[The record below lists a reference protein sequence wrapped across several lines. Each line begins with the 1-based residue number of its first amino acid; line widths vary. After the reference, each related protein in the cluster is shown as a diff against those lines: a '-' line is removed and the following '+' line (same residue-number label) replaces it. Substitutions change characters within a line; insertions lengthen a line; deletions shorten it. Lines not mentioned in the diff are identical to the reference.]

1 MTAPL
6 LEVRDLGVVYAGN
19 GRNPDLPVLDR
30 LSFTVPAGAFVA
42 VLGPSGCGKSTLLRV
57 MAGLLPPTTGQVLL
71 AGKPIRGSQ
80 PQVGM
85 VFQSA
90 NLLPWRTVLGNILLP
105 LQLQGWP
112 AAQARAQAQAMV
124 QLVGLEGFEHTLP
137 RDLSGGM
144 AQRVAL
150 ARALVHHPRL
160 LLLDEPFANLDA
172 LTRESMWDE
181 LLRLW
186 QHQRQT
192 VVMVTHSIT
201 EALLLADRVLVLGPR
216 PARLRLDLPVPLP
229 RPRHE
234 AMRFTPEFGALAEQ
248 VRAALGF
255 GAGGKGSAWAGA
267 RRVAAPATRPASEVG
282 P

>member
-6 LEVRDLGVVYAGN
+6 LEVRDLGVVYAGDS
-19 GRNPDLPVLDR
+19 RNPDLPVLDR
-30 LSFTVPAGAFVA
+30 LSFTVQAGAFVA

-71 AGKPIRGSQ
+71 AGKPIRGPQ

>member
-6 LEVRDLGVVYAGN
+6 LEVRDLGVVYAGDS
-19 GRNPDLPVLDR
+19 RNPDLPVLDR
-30 LSFTVPAGAFVA
+30 LTFTVQAGAFVA

-71 AGKPIRGSQ
+71 AGKPIRGPQ

>member
-1 MTAPL
+1 MARPL
-6 LEVRDLGVVYAGN
+6 LEIQSLTVIYAGE
-19 GRNPDLPVLDR
+19 RHTPDLWVLDN
-30 LSFTVPAGAFVA
+30 LSFTVAEGEFVA
-42 VLGPSGCGKSTLLRV
+42 ILGPSGCGKSTLLRV
-57 MAGLLPPTTGQVLL
+57 LAGLLPPTQGRVLL
-71 AGKPIRGSQ
+71 DGQPVRGPQ
-80 PQVGM
+80 RQVGM

-105 LQLQGWP
+105 LQLQGVP
-112 AAQARAQAQAMV
+112 EAQARAQAQEMV
-124 QLVGLEGFEHTLP
+124 RLMDLEGFEDALP

-150 ARALVHHPRL
+150 ARAWVHRPRL

-172 LTRESMWDE
+172 LTRESMWGE

-186 QHQRQT
+186 RARRQT

-216 PARLRLDLPVPLP
+216 PARPRLDLTVPLP
-229 RPRHE
+229 RPRDE

-248 VRAALGF
+248 VRAALGLRV
-255 GAGGKGSAWAGA
+255 GKRSAHG
-267 RRVAAPATRPASEVG
+267 PASAAVT
-282 P
+282 PSRA

>member
-1 MTAPL
+1 MSPRPL
-6 LEVRDLGVVYAGN
+6 LDIRDLTVVYAGE
-19 GRNPDLPVLDR
+19 RNAPDLPVLDG
-30 LSFTVPAGAFVA
+30 LTFTVAEGAFVA
-42 VLGPSGCGKSTLLRV
+42 ILGPSGCGKSTLLRV
-57 MAGLLPPTTGQVLL
+57 LAGLLPPTQGQVLL
-71 AGKPIRGSQ
+71 DGQ
-80 PQVGM
+80 PVQGPQRQVGM

-105 LQLQGWP
+105 LQLQGVP
-112 AAQARAQAQAMV
+112 DAQARAQALDMV
-124 QLVGLEGFEHTLP
+124 RLVGLEGFEHTLP

-150 ARALVHHPRL
+150 ARALVHRPRL

-172 LTRESMWDE
+172 LTRESMWGE

-186 QHQRQT
+186 HARQQT

-216 PARLRLDLPVPLP
+216 PARLRLDLTVPLA

-248 VRAALGF
+248 VRGALGLPS
-255 GAGGKGSAWAGA
+255 GP
-267 RRVAAPATRPASEVG
+267 RVAAGPRAAAVPTTRA
-282 P
+282 

>member
-1 MTAPL
+1 MARPL
-6 LEVRDLGVVYAGN
+6 LEIQSLTVIYAGE
-19 GRNPDLPVLDR
+19 RHTSDLWVLDN
-30 LSFTVPAGAFVA
+30 LSFTVAEGEFVA
-42 VLGPSGCGKSTLLRV
+42 ILGPSGCGKSTLLRV
-57 MAGLLPPTTGQVLL
+57 LAGLLPPTQGRVLL
-71 AGKPIRGSQ
+71 DGRPVRGPQ
-80 PQVGM
+80 RQVGM

-105 LQLQGWP
+105 LQLQGVP
-112 AAQARAQAQAMV
+112 EAQARAQAQEMV
-124 QLVGLEGFEHTLP
+124 RLVGLEGFEDTLP

-150 ARALVHHPRL
+150 ARALVHRPRL

-172 LTRESMWDE
+172 LTREIMWGE

-186 QHQRQT
+186 RTRRQT
-192 VVMVTHSIT
+192 VIMVTHSIT

-229 RPRHE
+229 RPRDE

-248 VRAALGF
+248 VRAALGLRV
-255 GAGGKGSAWAGA
+255 GKRAATGSTP
-267 RRVAAPATRPASEVG
+267 VATPPSSR
-282 P
+282 

>member
-6 LEVRDLGVVYAGN
+6 LEVRDLGVVYAGD
-19 GRNPDLPVLDR
+19 GRNPDLPVLER
-30 LSFTVPAGAFVA
+30 LTFTVQAGAFVA

-71 AGKPIRGSQ
+71 AGKPIRGPQ

-172 LTRESMWDE
+172 LTRESMWGE

-267 RRVAAPATRPASEVG
+267 RRAAAPTTRPATEVG